1 MALTQRDPTFL
12 QRLAGA
18 AARSFLMRPGRR
30 TWEKNSTNWGMPL
43 SKVDKLMAGGYVI
56 LKDFA
61 DGIFPPRFESRDATY
76 QGEIDYDKS
85 IPGEPTE
92 QVFSAHSRKP
102 FWNARST
109 RFYIE
114 GYLKILETFETYGVV
129 PPQRVLELGCGSG
142 WTSEFLALNGYTV
155 VGTTIAP
162 FDIDIANRK
171 KRAMEVRGLTV
182 NLDFQVAPMESVEVA
197 CKGEL
202 FDAAFIYE
210 ALHHAFDWREAL
222 TSASKCLKPGGFFL
236 VANEPNRLH
245 TLISYRVAKLS
256 RTHEIGMSK
265 RALAQ
270 HLRSIGFAQV
280 DVLQPRVDNFYTHIW
295 IMARKG

>member
-1 MALTQRDPTFL
+1 MSR
-12 QRLAGA
+12 
-18 AARSFLMRPGRR
+18 GRR

-43 SKVDKLMAGGYVI
+43 SKVDKLLAGGYVI
-56 LKDFA
+56 LTDYA
-61 DGIFPPRFESRDATY
+61 TGLFPPRFEDQAKTY

-85 IPGEPTE
+85 IPGESSE

-114 GYLKILETFETYGVV
+114 GYLKILETFERYGVA
-129 PPQRVLELGCGSG
+129 PPQRILELGCGSG
-142 WTSEFLALNGYTV
+142 WTSEFLALNGYSV

-171 KRAMEVRGLTV
+171 KRALEGKGLNV
-182 NLDFQVAPMESVEVA
+182 KLDFRLAPMESVDKIAREE
-197 CKGEL
+197 EL
-202 FDAAFIYE
+202 FEAAFIYE

-245 TLISYRVAKLS
+245 TMVSYRVARLS
-256 RTHEIGMSK
+256 NTHEIGMSK
-265 RALAQ
+265 SDLVE
-270 HLRSIGFAQV
+270 HLRRIGFTQV
-280 DVLQPRVDNFYTHIW
+280 DVLQPRLNNFYTHIW

>member
-1 MALTQRDPTFL
+1 
-12 QRLAGA
+12 
-18 AARSFLMRPGRR
+18 
-30 TWEKNSTNWGMPL
+30 MPL
-43 SKVDKLMAGGYVI
+43 SKVDKVMAGGYVI
-56 LKDFA
+56 LNDFA
-61 DGIFPPRFESRDATY
+61 AGIFPPRFEDQAKTY

-85 IPGEPTE
+85 IPGESSE

-114 GYLKILETFETYGVV
+114 GYLKILEAFERYGIV
-129 PPQRVLELGCGSG
+129 PPQRILELGCGSG
-142 WTSEFLALNGYTV
+142 WTCEFLALNGYAV

-171 KRAMEVRGLTV
+171 KRAMEVKGLPV
-182 NLDFQVAPMESVEVA
+182 KMDFEVAPMETVEKVA
-197 CKGEL
+197 ANGEL

-245 TLISYRVAKLS
+245 TFISYRVAKLS
-256 RTHEIGMSK
+256 NTHEIGMSK
-265 RALAQ
+265 PAIVQ
-270 HLRSIGFAQV
+270 HLRSIGFTQV
-280 DVLQPRVDNFYTHIW
+280 DVLQPRLDNFYTHIW